1 MRLDRT
7 AASLNPRLIKRL
19 TAYAVAGVAGFGV
32 ASPGAD
38 GAIVYTSVKQ
48 FGESQLGT
56 QAVVSIDLNR
66 DGIIDF
72 NIVGEFVYQFNSF
85 SRTHT
90 AFVYVGPH
98 SGAVAG
104 SQHGYLPPSAAAL
117 DFGQKIGPE
126 LYFVPPLGGRVNLA
140 FLLARPGS
148 VGVHYGNFYNQTN
161 KFLGL
166 KFELNGK
173 TYYGWARVNVR
184 RVFEQPVP
192 GKNFLFEVVDYAYQ
206 DRADT
211 SLRAGEGIPQ
221 ADVFAAQ
228 PEADVAECVS
238 ALPATLGLL
247 AYGADAIPAWRR

>member
-1 MRLDRT
+1 MRRERT
-7 AASLNPRLIKRL
+7 LSILNPLLKKRL
-19 TAYAVAGVAGFGV
+19 AAYAVAGMAA
-32 ASPGAD
+32 ASPKYAD

-48 FGESQLGT
+48 FGEAQFT
-56 QAVVSIDLNR
+56 YDAVIPIDMNH
-66 DGIIDF
+66 DGIVDF
-72 NIVGEFVYQFNSF
+72 NLVGEFNYQFNSF

-104 SQHGYLPPSAAAL
+104 SQPGYLTPSAAAL

-140 FLLARPGS
+140 FLRARPGS
-148 VGVHYGNFYNQTN
+148 VGTHVGNFYNQTN

-184 RVFEQPVP
+184 RVIEEPVP
-192 GKNFLFEVVDYAYQ
+192 GKNFRFEVVDYAYQ
-206 DRADT
+206 DRANT
-211 SLRAGEGIPQ
+211 PIRAGEGIPQ
-221 ADVFAAQ
+221 ASAGAEQAEGDQ
-228 PEADVAECVS
+228 PQF
-238 ALPATLGLL
+238 PATLGLL